1 MLQIRGEC
9 RAAHFLAIPLLT
21 TPAKALRVDDACSG
35 ATAAFVFLH
44 GESPIFRG
52 DRRQVSTE
60 YKFCAPS
67 AGIPVAGEM
76 AAGTGHHHLIVNGS
90 SIKEG
95 EVVPFNDTHLHFGK
109 GQTETELTLVP
120 GNYTLTLHF
129 ANGAHQSYGEPM
141 SKRIEVVVK

>member
-1 MLQIRGEC
+1 MQLPC
-9 RAAHFLAIPLLT
+9 HCDLLLST
-21 TPAKALRVDDACSG
+21 ASSFAQSSGVDFAEPQNG
-35 ATAAFVFLH
+35 ATVI
-44 GESPIFRG
+44 SPFKVKMVVTGMKVNPAG
-52 DRRQVSTE
+52 D
-60 YKFCAPS
+60 
-67 AGIPVAGEM
+67 M

-109 GQTETELTLVP
+109 GQTETDLTLPP
-120 GNYTLTLHF
+120 GKYSLTLQF

>member
-1 MLQIRGEC
+1 MKLSAFLSTAALMLS
-9 RAAHFLAIPLLT
+9 T
-21 TPAKALRVDDACSG
+21 VPAFAQSNGVDFAEPKNG
-35 ATAAFVFLH
+35 ATVT
-44 GESPIFRG
+44 SPFKVKMVVNG
-52 DRRQVSTE
+52 MKVN
-60 YKFCAPS
+60 P
-67 AGIPVAGEM
+67 AGEM

-109 GQTETELTLVP
+109 GQTETELTLAP
-120 GNYTLTLHF
+120 GKYTLTMQF